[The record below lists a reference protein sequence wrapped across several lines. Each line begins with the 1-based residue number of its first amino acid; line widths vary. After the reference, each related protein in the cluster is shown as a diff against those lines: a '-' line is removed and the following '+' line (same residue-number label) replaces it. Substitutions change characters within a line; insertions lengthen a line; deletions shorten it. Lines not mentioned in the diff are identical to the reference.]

1 MRDPA
6 KMTAKK
12 LGGDVRPLSYLLSS
26 DDGENMMR
34 LAGAAPLAIVE
45 VTFALVVLGL
55 CAYASR
61 RLRDQ
66 LMLADYVAHGIL
78 FVITCC
84 VVVSDDTTLSSAYLL
99 FI

>member
-6 KMTAKK
+6 KMTTKK
-12 LGGDVRPLSYLLSS
+12 LGGDVRPLSYLLS

-66 LMLADYVAHGIL
+66 LMLADYVVHGIL

-84 VVVSDDTTLSSAYLL
+84 VLVSEDTTLSSAYLL
-99 FI
+99 LI